1 MTSIA
6 SSYPNSFFP
15 QMNNNSSDMLG
26 SNSRPSGGMDG
37 IVQQS
42 EADQLKSAE
51 QGRQARKASM
61 LKAVAENYR

>member
-1 MTSIA
+1 MTSIS

-26 SNSRPSGGMDG
+26 SNSRLSGGMED
-37 IVQQS
+37 ILQQS
-42 EADQLKSAE
+42 QADQLQTAE
-51 QGRQARKASM
+51 QNRQARKATM